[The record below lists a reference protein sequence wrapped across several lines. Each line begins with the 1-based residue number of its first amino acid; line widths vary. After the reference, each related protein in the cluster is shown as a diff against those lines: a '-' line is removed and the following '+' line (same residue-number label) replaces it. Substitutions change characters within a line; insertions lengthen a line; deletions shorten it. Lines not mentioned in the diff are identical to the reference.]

1 MESLESRVTVYFDHD
16 QPRVRGV
23 LRPEGSV
30 TQFVRIG
37 MRTRVGYTLRG
48 FDRPGELTFESLKVS
63 DPAGPTNGDNPGGV
77 GNQA

>member
-48 FDRPGELTFESLKVS
+48 SPPLQKLLVVIGRRLLELHNFGPSLC
-63 DPAGPTNGDNPGGV
+63 
-77 GNQA
+77 